1 MRVIRLLMLAALSFT
16 LLTAQADEEAATK
29 RLTELL
35 NQAQTIN
42 ARFSQLTLDASG
54 TQLQE
59 TAGELVLK
67 RPGLFRWHTDQPMEQ
82 LLVSNGEKVWLYDPD
97 LEQVTIQTLD
107 QRLTHTPALLLSGDV
122 SQIRE
127 NFEIDYKEGGSVV
140 DFILK
145 PKAKDSL
152 FDSLRLSFRN
162 RMLNDMQLIDSIG
175 QRTNILFLNVK
186 MNEPV
191 DDGSSPSTFRK
202 ARTSSRSSAWICS
215 VANLS
220 RSPWLRVCVPPAW
233 TNMSGRNTCLGR
245 ANRYVRRWSRAL
257 CIR

>member
-1 MRVIRLLMLAALSFT
+1 MRLIRMLLLTVLSFT
-16 LLTAQADEEAATK
+16 SVATMADDEVAVQ

-42 ARFSQLTLDASG
+42 ARFSQLTLDGSG

-59 TAGELVLK
+59 TAGQLALK
-67 RPGLFRWHTDQPMEQ
+67 RPGLFRWHTDAPMEQ

-97 LEQVTIQTLD
+97 LQQVTIQTLD

-122 SQIRE
+122 SKIRE
-127 NFEIDYKEGGSVV
+127 NFEISHKEGGNVV

-145 PKAKDSL
+145 PKSKDTL

-162 RMLNDMQLIDSIG
+162 KVLNDMQLIDSIG

-186 MNEPV
+186 MNEPQ
-191 DDGSSPSTFRK
+191 DDAQFTFE
-202 ARTSSRSSAWICS
+202 I
-215 VANLS
+215 
-220 RSPWLRVCVPPAW
+220 PA
-233 TNMSGRNTCLGR
+233 G
-245 ANRYVRRWSRAL
+245 ADV
-257 CIR
+257 IQE

>member
-1 MRVIRLLMLAALSFT
+1 MRLIRML
-16 LLTAQADEEAATK
+16 LLTVLSVTSVAATAADDVAVQ

-42 ARFSQLTLDASG
+42 ARFSQLTLDGSG

-59 TAGELVLK
+59 TSGQLALK
-67 RPGLFRWHTDQPMEQ
+67 RPGLFRWHTDAPMEQ

-122 SQIRE
+122 SKIQE
-127 NFEIDYKEGGSVV
+127 NFDISHNEGGNVV

-145 PKAKDSL
+145 PKSKDTL

-162 RMLNDMQLIDSIG
+162 SVLNDMQLIDSIG

-186 MNEPV
+186 MNEPQ
-191 DDGSSPSTFRK
+191 DDAQFTFE
-202 ARTSSRSSAWICS
+202 I
-215 VANLS
+215 
-220 RSPWLRVCVPPAW
+220 PA
-233 TNMSGRNTCLGR
+233 G
-245 ANRYVRRWSRAL
+245 ADV
-257 CIR
+257 IQE